1 MIFGPQAGVVDS
13 LAVRFYTY
21 TFQYFYRLSLA
32 RVHHRSKPIGVML
45 LAKRSLVHCHQGSVL
60 LYVKCGPS
68 TIAATTIGRIVAATN
83 TRWKA
88 GTNAAVVTASINSV
102 AGAVGGAGFHCPVVH
117 VTC

>member
-68 TIAATTIGRIVAATN
+68 TIVATTTGRIVDATIACWN
-83 TRWKA
+83 V
-88 GTNAAVVTASINSV
+88 GTSVVVATASINSV
-102 AGAVGGAGFHCPVVH
+102 EGAVGFHCPVPNI
-117 VTC
+117 TC

>member
-1 MIFGPQAGVVDS
+1 MICGPQAGVVDS

-68 TIAATTIGRIVAATN
+68 TIVAITTGRIVAATIA
-83 TRWKA
+83 RWRG
-88 GTNAAVVTASINSV
+88 GTIVVVETASRNSV
-102 AGAVGGAGFHCPVVH
+102 AGAVGFHCPVPNI
-117 VTC
+117 TC

>member
-68 TIAATTIGRIVAATN
+68 TIDAIINGRIADVTN
-83 TRWKA
+83 ACWNA
-88 GTNAAVVTASINSV
+88 GTIAAVATASINSV
-102 AGAVGGAGFHCPVVH
+102 AGVVGFHCPVQY

>member
-68 TIAATTIGRIVAATN
+68 TIAANTTGRTVVVTNARWNVGTIVAA
-83 TRWKA
+83 
-88 GTNAAVVTASINSV
+88 VTASKNSA
-102 AGAVGGAGFHCPVVH
+102 AGVVGFHCPVH
-117 VTC
+117 YVTC

>member
-68 TIAATTIGRIVAATN
+68 TIAAITKGRIAVVTIAC
-83 TRWKA
+83 WIV
-88 GTNAAVVTASINSV
+88 GTNEVAVTASINSL
-102 AGAVGGAGFHCPVVH
+102 AGVVGFHCPVQY

>member
-68 TIAATTIGRIVAATN
+68 TIVAITIGRIFVDTIACWKVGSNVEAATASMN
-83 TRWKA
+83 SA
-88 GTNAAVVTASINSV
+88 GGVE
-102 AGAVGGAGFHCPVVH
+102 GFHCPVPNI
-117 VTC
+117 TC

>member
-45 LAKRSLVHCHQGSVL
+45 LAKKSLVHCHQGSVL

-68 TIAATTIGRIVAATN
+68 TIVAITKGRIAAVTN
-83 TRWKA
+83 ACWIV
-88 GTNAAVVTASINSV
+88 GTNAAAATASINSV
-102 AGAVGGAGFHCPVVH
+102 AGVAGFHCPVH
-117 VTC
+117 YVTC

>member
-1 MIFGPQAGVVDS
+1 MIFGPLAGVVDS

-68 TIAATTIGRIVAATN
+68 TIVAITTGRIVDVTIAC
-83 TRWKA
+83 WKV
-88 GTNAAVVTASINSV
+88 GTIAEVVTASKNSV
-102 AGAVGGAGFHCPVVH
+102 AGVVGFHCPVTH
-117 VTC
+117 VSC

>member
-45 LAKRSLVHCHQGSVL
+45 LAKRSLVHCHQGSAL

-68 TIAATTIGRIVAATN
+68 TITAITIGRIVAAGTIAC
-83 TRWKA
+83 WKE
-88 GTNAAVVTASINSV
+88 GTIVAVVTASRNSV
-102 AGAVGGAGFHCPVVH
+102 VGVVGFHCPVH
-117 VTC
+117 YVTC

>member
-68 TIAATTIGRIVAATN
+68 TIAATTRGLTADATRACWN
-83 TRWKA
+83 D
-88 GTNAAVVTASINSV
+88 GTTAVVETASKNSV
-102 AGAVGGAGFHCPVVH
+102 AGVVGFHCPVQY

>member
-68 TIAATTIGRIVAATN
+68 TIVAKTIGRIAAETIA
-83 TRWKA
+83 RWIV
-88 GTNAAVVTASINSV
+88 GMIVVVVTASKNS
-102 AGAVGGAGFHCPVVH
+102 AVGVAGFHCPVQY

>member
-1 MIFGPQAGVVDS
+1 MIFSPQAGVVDS

-32 RVHHRSKPIGVML
+32 RVHHRSNPIGVML

-68 TIAATTIGRIVAATN
+68 TIDAITIGRTAVATIACWN
-83 TRWKA
+83 V
-88 GTNAAVVTASINSV
+88 GTIAAVVTASINSD
-102 AGAVGGAGFHCPVVH
+102 VGVAGFHCPVPNI
-117 VTC
+117 TC